1 MKAKVIRYGKIGKV
15 PLSPAVRAGDYI
27 FISGQVPVGENNQL
41 VKGGIEIQTEIVLN
55 KIKTLLEQAN
65 SSLEDVIK
73 TTVFLTNIDDFSA
86 MNKVY
91 QRFFLRNLQHV
102 HVLK

>member
-1 MKAKVIRYGKIGKV
+1 M
-15 PLSPAVRAGDYI
+15 RAGDYI

>member
-1 MKAKVIRYGKIGKV
+1 MKAKVIRYGKICKV
-15 PLSPAVRAGDYI
+15 PLTPAVRAGDYI

-91 QRFFLRNLQHV
+91 QRFF
-102 HVLK
+102 